1 MLFIEMVMP
10 TGALFAIA
18 YAALSAIGGLIG
30 YAQARSQV
38 SLVSGLVSAALLL
51 AGAWFWQAGLPGG
64 AGLAMG
70 VTAAL
75 VVIFIRRWMQ
85 TRKAM
90 PAVIMI
96 LVGILVFIGM
106 GLSLVGIL

>member
-1 MLFIEMVMP
+1 MP

-18 YAALSAIGGLIG
+18 YAILSAVGGVIG

-38 SLVSGLVSAALLL
+38 SLVSGLASALLL
-51 AGAWFWQAGLPGG
+51 LVGAWLWQAGSPGG
-64 AGLAMG
+64 AGMAMG

-75 VVIFIRRWMQ
+75 VLIFIRRWVQ

-90 PAVIMI
+90 PAAIMI
-96 LVGILVFIGM
+96 AAGVLAFVGM
-106 GLSLVGIL
+106 GLSLVGVL

>member
-1 MLFIEMVMP
+1 MP
-10 TGALFAIA
+10 TGALCAIA

-51 AGAWFWQAGLPGG
+51 TGAWLWQAGSPGG
-64 AGLAMG
+64 GGMAMG

-75 VVIFIRRWMQ
+75 VVIFMRRWIQ

-96 LVGILVFIGM
+96 VAGVLAFIGM
-106 GLSLVGIL
+106 GLSLLGLL

>member
-1 MLFIEMVMP
+1 MP
-10 TGALFAIA
+10 TGALCAIA

-51 AGAWFWQAGLPGG
+51 TGAWLWQAGSPGG
-64 AGLAMG
+64 GGMAMG

-75 VVIFIRRWMQ
+75 VVIFMRRWIQ

-90 PAVIMI
+90 PAMIMI
-96 LVGILVFIGM
+96 VAGVLAFIGM
-106 GLSLVGIL
+106 GLSLLGLL

>member
-1 MLFIEMVMP
+1 MP
-10 TGALFAIA
+10 TGALYAIA

-30 YAQARSQV
+30 YVQARSQV
-38 SLVSGLVSAALLL
+38 SLISGLFSAALLL
-51 AGAWFWQAGLPGG
+51 VGAWLWQAGVPSG
-64 AGLAMG
+64 AGLSMG

-75 VVIFIRRWMQ
+75 VVVFIRRWQQ

-96 LVGILVFIGM
+96 VAGVLAFIGM
-106 GLSLVGIL
+106 GVSLMGGQ

>member
-1 MLFIEMVMP
+1 MP
-10 TGALFAIA
+10 TGALYAIA

-38 SLVSGLVSAALLL
+38 SLVSGLFSAALLL
-51 AGAWFWQAGLPGG
+51 FGAWLWQAGVPSG

-75 VVIFIRRWMQ
+75 VVVFIRRWMQ

-96 LVGILVFIGM
+96 AAGVLAFIGM
-106 GLSLVGIL
+106 GMSLVGGQ

>member
-1 MLFIEMVMP
+1 MP
-10 TGALFAIA
+10 TGALYAIA
-18 YAALSAIGGLIG
+18 YAALAAIGGLIG

-38 SLVSGLVSAALLL
+38 SLISGLLSAVLLGV
-51 AGAWFWQAGLPGG
+51 GAWLWQAGVPGG

-96 LVGILVFIGM
+96 VAGGLAFLGM
-106 GLSLVGIL
+106 GLSLVQGT

>member
-1 MLFIEMVMP
+1 MP
-10 TGALFAIA
+10 TGAVYAIA
-18 YAALSAIGGLIG
+18 YAALAAIGGLIG

-38 SLVSGLVSAALLL
+38 SLISGLVSAILLL
-51 AGAWFWQAGLPGG
+51 TGAWLWQAGSAGG
-64 AGLAMG
+64 AGMAMG

-75 VVIFIRRWMQ
+75 VVIFIRRWSQ

-96 LVGILVFIGM
+96 VAGVLAFVGM
-106 GLSLVGIL
+106 GISLVRGG

>member
-1 MLFIEMVMP
+1 MP
-10 TGALFAIA
+10 TGALYAIA

-38 SLVSGLVSAALLL
+38 SLISGLVSAALLL
-51 AGAWFWQAGLPGG
+51 VGAWLWQAGSPGG
-64 AGLAMG
+64 AGMAMG

-75 VVIFIRRWMQ
+75 VVIFVRRWRQ

-96 LVGILVFIGM
+96 AAGVLAFIGM
-106 GLSLVGIL
+106 AVSLVGGR

>member
-1 MLFIEMVMP
+1 MP
-10 TGALFAIA
+10 TGALYAIA

-38 SLVSGLVSAALLL
+38 SLVSGLVSAGLLL
-51 AGAWFWQAGLPGG
+51 IGAWFWQAGSPGG

-90 PAVIMI
+90 PAAIMI
-96 LVGILVFIGM
+96 AAGLLAFVGM
-106 GLSLVGIL
+106 GLSLLNGH

>member
-1 MLFIEMVMP
+1 MP
-10 TGALFAIA
+10 TGALVAIA

-51 AGAWFWQAGLPGG
+51 TGAWLWQAGSPGG
-64 AGLAMG
+64 AGMAMG
-70 VTAAL
+70 VTAAV

-90 PAVIMI
+90 PAAIMI
-96 LVGILVFIGM
+96 VAGVLAFVGM
-106 GLSLVGIL
+106 GLSLLGLL

>member
-1 MLFIEMVMP
+1 
-10 TGALFAIA
+10 LFAIA

-30 YAQARSQV
+30 YVQVRSQV
-38 SLVSGLVSAALLL
+38 SLISGLASAALLL
-51 AGAWFWQAGLPGG
+51 LGAWLWQAGAPWG
-64 AGLAMG
+64 AGLALG

-90 PAVIMI
+90 PAAVMI
-96 LVGILVFIGM
+96 VAGVLAFVGM
-106 GLSLVGIL
+106 GLVLFDVI

>member
-1 MLFIEMVMP
+1 MA
-10 TGALFAIA
+10 TGVLYAIA

-30 YAQARSQV
+30 YVQARSQV
-38 SLVSGLVSAALLL
+38 SLISGLVSAVLLL
-51 AGAWFWQAGLPGG
+51 VGAWLWQAGVAGG
-64 AGLAMG
+64 AGMAMG

-75 VVIFIRRWMQ
+75 VIIFIRRWMQ

-96 LVGILVFIGM
+96 VAGVLACVGM
-106 GLSLVGIL
+106 GLSLLGGR

>member
-1 MLFIEMVMP
+1 MP
-10 TGALFAIA
+10 TGALYAIA

-38 SLVSGLVSAALLL
+38 SLVSGLVSATLLL
-51 AGAWFWQAGLPGG
+51 VRAWLWQAGSAGG
-64 AGLAMG
+64 AGMAMG

-75 VVIFIRRWMQ
+75 VIIFIRRWME

-90 PAVIMI
+90 PAIVMI
-96 LVGILVFIGM
+96 VAGVLAFIGM
-106 GLSLVGIL
+106 GLSLVGAQQ

>member
-1 MLFIEMVMP
+1 MP
-10 TGALFAIA
+10 TGALYAIA

-38 SLVSGLVSAALLL
+38 SLISGLFSAALLL
-51 AGAWFWQAGLPGG
+51 LGAWLWQAGIPAG

-75 VVIFIRRWMQ
+75 VIVFIRRWMQ

-96 LVGILVFIGM
+96 VAGVLAFIGM
-106 GLSLVGIL
+106 AVSLVGG

>member
-1 MLFIEMVMP
+1 MP
-10 TGALFAIA
+10 TGVLYAIA

-38 SLVSGLVSAALLL
+38 SLVSGLVSAMLLL
-51 AGAWFWQAGLPGG
+51 TGAGLWQAGSPGG
-64 AGLAMG
+64 AGMAMG

-75 VVIFIRRWMQ
+75 VVVFIRRWMQ

-96 LVGILVFIGM
+96 VAGVLAFVGM
-106 GLSLVGIL
+106 GLSLLGLP